1 MNKIDEGEEPNSEK
15 EEVANTIVETTDDL
29 LKNFR
34 QDDKPI

>member
-15 EEVANTIVETTDDL
+15 EEGANTIVETTDDL

-34 QDDKPI
+34 QDEKPI